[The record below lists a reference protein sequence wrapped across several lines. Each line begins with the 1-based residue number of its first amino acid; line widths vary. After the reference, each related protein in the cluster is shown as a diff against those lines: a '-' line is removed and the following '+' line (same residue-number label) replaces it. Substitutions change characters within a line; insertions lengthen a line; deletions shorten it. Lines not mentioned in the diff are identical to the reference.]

1 MPPDEKVGG
10 IPPGIN
16 RQVLLAS
23 RPHGEPKEADFT
35 VVDTPRAALLDDQV
49 LLETLW
55 LSLDPYMRLRMD
67 DRASYAPSVQIG
79 DPMVGACVARVMES
93 RSDALSPG
101 TLVVSR
107 TGWQSHPVANAAD
120 LRRLEMPLA
129 RAHQALSVL
138 GATAFTAYVGLLEIG
153 RPRVGE
159 TVVVG
164 AATGAVGSMVGQLA
178 RIHGCNVVGIAGGRE
193 KCRLAVEEYG
203 FSACVDHRS
212 SRLTQE
218 LAAACPDGVDVYFEN
233 IGGVVLESVLPL
245 LNVGARVPLCGL
257 ISHYNST
264 QAQVGGFSR
273 ADLLFRILERR
284 VTVRGFIITDH
295 VDQRQAFERD
305 MAGWISDGLI
315 RWTETVAVG
324 LETAPAAFIQMLRGQ
339 STGKTLVQVT

>member
-1 MPPDEKVGG
+1 MPADGKAGG
-10 IPPGIN
+10 IPPGFN
-16 RQVLLAS
+16 RQVLLAR
-23 RPHGEPKEADFT
+23 RPRGEPQEADFMI
-35 VVDTPRAALLDDQV
+35 VDTPRAALLDDQV

-67 DRASYAPSVQIG
+67 DRESYAPSVQIG
-79 DPMVGACVARVMES
+79 EPMVGACVARVIES

-129 RAHQALSVL
+129 SAHQALSVL
-138 GATAFTAYVGLLEIG
+138 GATAFTAYVGLLGIG
-153 RPRVGE
+153 KPRLGE

-212 SRLTQE
+212 SRLAQE

-273 ADLLFRILERR
+273 AELLFRVLERR

-305 MAGWISDGLI
+305 MTGWISDGLI

-324 LETAPAAFIQMLRGQ
+324 LQSAPAAFIQMLRGQ
-339 STGKTLVQVT
+339 GTGKTLIQVA